1 MLYGILLSMEKD
13 SRRDLF
19 QPNHS
24 EAVSSL
30 SEQPERNITVMNK
43 TIPEIIH
50 RRVPTTRYEADPSK
64 GLSAEQVA
72 EYRENGWTNCAVE
85 PPSKT
90 TAEIVKSNVCTYFN
104 LIFLIIAIFLILAGS
119 FRDLTFLPV
128 IIANTLIG
136 IVQEIK
142 AKKTLEKLSV
152 LNAPKATAIRDG
164 AEVTLAAEDLVLDDI
179 VVFTAGKQICAD
191 AVVLEGEVQVNE
203 SLLTGESDEITKR
216 PGDELMSG
224 SFIVSGSCKSRL
236 TQVGEDSYISRLT
249 LEAKAMKEGE
259 QSEMIR
265 SLNKLV
271 KVVGILIIPIGLLL
285 FGQQFFVSHEAFRES
300 ITSMVAAVLGMIPE
314 GLYLLASVALAVSVM
329 RLASQK
335 VLVHDMKCIETLARV
350 NVLCV
355 DKTGTI
361 TETNMKVHDLI
372 LVGSSSVPDTE
383 SGENAPAPQKEEL
396 SLAVGDFASA
406 MSNDNITM
414 AALKEYFKDNNGRT
428 AVSMTSFSS
437 EFKYSSVTFSDVSY
451 VLGAP
456 EFVLRDDF
464 ARYQSEIEAYTS
476 KGFRLLV
483 FGTSETVPDG
493 KALSG
498 RVTPLGYVL
507 LSNPIRKEAPETFRY
522 FEDQGVHVKVIS
534 GDTPVTVSEV
544 ARQAGIAHAEDYI
557 DASTLKT
564 PEELEEAILKYT
576 VFGRVTPDQKRQF
589 VQALKKNGK
598 TVAMTGDGV
607 NDVLAL
613 KDADCSV
620 AMASGSDA
628 AAQAAQLVLLDND
641 FSKMPSVVLEGRRVV
656 NNLQRSGTLFL
667 VKNIFSFLLSIFS
680 LISMVTYPL
689 EPSQI
694 SLISMFTIGIPG
706 FLLSLMPNKNRIEGH
721 FITNILTRALPAA
734 LTDFLMVATLVVFG
748 QEFAVGSEDISTAAT
763 VLLAIVGFMILY
775 RISKPLNWMRWT
787 ILIGSIIAFIFC
799 STYLNQLFA
808 ISDMSR
814 KCIMLLVVFSVA
826 TEPVLRYLS
835 ILVDSISSFY
845 RKQKI
850 FFLRK
855 REARKAK

>member
-1 MLYGILLSMEKD
+1 M
-13 SRRDLF
+13 
-19 QPNHS
+19 
-24 EAVSSL
+24 
-30 SEQPERNITVMNK
+30 
-43 TIPEIIH
+43 
-50 RRVPTTRYEADPSK
+50 
-64 GLSAEQVA
+64 
-72 EYRENGWTNCAVE
+72 E

-259 QSEMIR
+259 QSEMIL

-285 FGQQFFVSHEAFRES
+285 FGQQFFVSHETFRES

-414 AALKEYFKDNNGRT
+414 AALKEYFKDNNGKT

-483 FGTSETVPDG
+483 FGTSET
-493 KALSG
+493 L
-498 RVTPLGYVL
+498 
-507 LSNPIRKEAPETFRY
+507 
-522 FEDQGVHVKVIS
+522 
-534 GDTPVTVSEV
+534 
-544 ARQAGIAHAEDYI
+544 
-557 DASTLKT
+557 
-564 PEELEEAILKYT
+564 
-576 VFGRVTPDQKRQF
+576 
-589 VQALKKNGK
+589 
-598 TVAMTGDGV
+598 
-607 NDVLAL
+607 
-613 KDADCSV
+613 
-620 AMASGSDA
+620 
-628 AAQAAQLVLLDND
+628 
-641 FSKMPSVVLEGRRVV
+641 
-656 NNLQRSGTLFL
+656 
-667 VKNIFSFLLSIFS
+667 S
-680 LISMVTYPL
+680 LIH
-689 EPSQI
+689 I
-694 SLISMFTIGIPG
+694 
-706 FLLSLMPNKNRIEGH
+706 
-721 FITNILTRALPAA
+721 
-734 LTDFLMVATLVVFG
+734 
-748 QEFAVGSEDISTAAT
+748 
-763 VLLAIVGFMILY
+763 
-775 RISKPLNWMRWT
+775 
-787 ILIGSIIAFIFC
+787 
-799 STYLNQLFA
+799 
-808 ISDMSR
+808 
-814 KCIMLLVVFSVA
+814 
-826 TEPVLRYLS
+826 
-835 ILVDSISSFY
+835 
-845 RKQKI
+845 
-850 FFLRK
+850 
-855 REARKAK
+855 

>member
-30 SEQPERNITVMNK
+30 SGQPERNITVMNK

-119 FRDLTFLPV
+119 FLDLTFLPV

-483 FGTSETVPDG
+483 FGTSETVPNG

-544 ARQAGIAHAEDYI
+544 ARQAGIAHAE
-557 DASTLKT
+557 
-564 PEELEEAILKYT
+564 
-576 VFGRVTPDQKRQF
+576 
-589 VQALKKNGK
+589 
-598 TVAMTGDGV
+598 
-607 NDVLAL
+607 
-613 KDADCSV
+613 
-620 AMASGSDA
+620 
-628 AAQAAQLVLLDND
+628 AAQLVLLDND

>member
-1 MLYGILLSMEKD
+1 MGGG
-13 SRRDLF
+13 F
-19 QPNHS
+19 GGC
-24 EAVSSL
+24 
-30 SEQPERNITVMNK
+30 
-43 TIPEIIH
+43 TI
-50 RRVPTTRYEADPSK
+50 
-64 GLSAEQVA
+64 
-72 EYRENGWTNCAVE
+72 
-85 PPSKT
+85 
-90 TAEIVKSNVCTYFN
+90 N

-285 FGQQFFVSHEAFRES
+285 FGQQFFVSHETFRES

-414 AALKEYFKDNNGRT
+414 AALKEYFKDNNGKT

-522 FEDQGVHVKVIS
+522 FAEQGVAVKVIS
-534 GDTPVTVSEV
+534 GDNPVAVSEV
-544 ARQAGIAHAEDYI
+544 ARQAGIEGAERYV
-557 DASTLKT
+557 DAATLDTDEKVA
-564 PEELEEAILKYT
+564 EAVRTCT
-576 VFGRVTPDQKRQF
+576 VFGRVTPAQKRKF
-589 VQALKKNGK
+589 VKALQADGH

-613 KDADCSV
+613 KDADCGI
-620 AMASGSDA
+620 AMASG
-628 AAQAAQLVLLDND
+628 AQAASQVAQLVLLESD
-641 FSKMPSVVLEGRRVV
+641 FSGLPAVVAEGRRVI
-656 NNLQRSGTLFL
+656 NNIQRSASLFL
-667 VKNIFSFLLSIFS
+667 VKNIFSFLLTFIS
-680 LISMVTYPL
+680 LFITMPYPLQPLQLSLLSMV
-689 EPSQI
+689 
-694 SLISMFTIGIPG
+694 TIGIPSFILALEPNHEMVHGKFIQNVLRAALPGGLSDLLLILGIEAFVFAFELPIGTLTTLTTLLLLAVGMAVLWDVCKPFTVAHGVLWGGMLILAGAAIALLGG
-706 FLLSLMPNKNRIEGH
+706 FLGLEHLDMRGML
-721 FITNILTRALPAA
+721 ILIVFLLLVVQTLHSMERGLAA
-734 LTDFLMVATLVVFG
+734 VGDAATLVWKR
-748 QEFAVGSEDISTAAT
+748 
-763 VLLAIVGFMILY
+763 LP
-775 RISKPLNWMRWT
+775 RKSKAEEN
-787 ILIGSIIAFIFC
+787 
-799 STYLNQLFA
+799 Y
-808 ISDMSR
+808 
-814 KCIMLLVVFSVA
+814 
-826 TEPVLRYLS
+826 
-835 ILVDSISSFY
+835 
-845 RKQKI
+845 
-850 FFLRK
+850 
-855 REARKAK
+855 

>member
-50 RRVPTTRYEADPSK
+50 RRVPTTRYEADPSE

-329 RLASQK
+329 RLASRK

-406 MSNDNITM
+406 M
-414 AALKEYFKDNNGRT
+414 
-428 AVSMTSFSS
+428 
-437 EFKYSSVTFSDVSY
+437 
-451 VLGAP
+451 
-456 EFVLRDDF
+456 
-464 ARYQSEIEAYTS
+464 
-476 KGFRLLV
+476 
-483 FGTSETVPDG
+483 
-493 KALSG
+493 
-498 RVTPLGYVL
+498 
-507 LSNPIRKEAPETFRY
+507 
-522 FEDQGVHVKVIS
+522 
-534 GDTPVTVSEV
+534 
-544 ARQAGIAHAEDYI
+544 
-557 DASTLKT
+557 
-564 PEELEEAILKYT
+564 
-576 VFGRVTPDQKRQF
+576 
-589 VQALKKNGK
+589 
-598 TVAMTGDGV
+598 
-607 NDVLAL
+607 
-613 KDADCSV
+613 
-620 AMASGSDA
+620 
-628 AAQAAQLVLLDND
+628 
-641 FSKMPSVVLEGRRVV
+641 
-656 NNLQRSGTLFL
+656 
-667 VKNIFSFLLSIFS
+667 
-680 LISMVTYPL
+680 
-689 EPSQI
+689 
-694 SLISMFTIGIPG
+694 
-706 FLLSLMPNKNRIEGH
+706 
-721 FITNILTRALPAA
+721 
-734 LTDFLMVATLVVFG
+734 
-748 QEFAVGSEDISTAAT
+748 
-763 VLLAIVGFMILY
+763 
-775 RISKPLNWMRWT
+775 
-787 ILIGSIIAFIFC
+787 
-799 STYLNQLFA
+799 
-808 ISDMSR
+808 
-814 KCIMLLVVFSVA
+814 
-826 TEPVLRYLS
+826 
-835 ILVDSISSFY
+835 
-845 RKQKI
+845 
-850 FFLRK
+850 
-855 REARKAK
+855 

>member
-1 MLYGILLSMEKD
+1 
-13 SRRDLF
+13 
-19 QPNHS
+19 
-24 EAVSSL
+24 
-30 SEQPERNITVMNK
+30 MNK

-50 RRVPTTRYEADPSK
+50 CRVPTTRYEADPSE

-72 EYRENGWTNCAVE
+72 EYRENGWTNRAVE

-259 QSEMIR
+259 QSEMIL

-285 FGQQFFVSHEAFRES
+285 FGQQFFVSHETFRES

-383 SGENAPAPQKEEL
+383 SGKNAPALQKEEL

-414 AALKEYFKDNNGRT
+414 AALKEYFKDNNGKT

-706 FLLSLMPNKNRIEGH
+706 FLLSLMPNKNRIAGH

-787 ILIGSIIAFIFC
+787 ILISSIIAFIFC

>member
-1 MLYGILLSMEKD
+1 
-13 SRRDLF
+13 
-19 QPNHS
+19 
-24 EAVSSL
+24 
-30 SEQPERNITVMNK
+30 MNK

-50 RRVPTTRYEADPSK
+50 CRVPTTRYEADPSE

-72 EYRENGWTNCAVE
+72 EYRENGWTNRAVE

-259 QSEMIR
+259 QSEMIL

-285 FGQQFFVSHEAFRES
+285 FGQQFFVSHETFRES

-414 AALKEYFKDNNGRT
+414 AALKEYFKDNNGKT

-483 FGTSETVPDG
+483 CHAAWLRASLQSDPKRSTGN
-493 KALSG
+493 
-498 RVTPLGYVL
+498 VL
-507 LSNPIRKEAPETFRY
+507 LLR
-522 FEDQGVHVKVIS
+522 
-534 GDTPVTVSEV
+534 
-544 ARQAGIAHAEDYI
+544 
-557 DASTLKT
+557 
-564 PEELEEAILKYT
+564 
-576 VFGRVTPDQKRQF
+576 
-589 VQALKKNGK
+589 
-598 TVAMTGDGV
+598 
-607 NDVLAL
+607 
-613 KDADCSV
+613 
-620 AMASGSDA
+620 
-628 AAQAAQLVLLDND
+628 
-641 FSKMPSVVLEGRRVV
+641 
-656 NNLQRSGTLFL
+656 RSGC
-667 VKNIFSFLLSIFS
+667 
-680 LISMVTYPL
+680 PC
-689 EPSQI
+689 Q
-694 SLISMFTIGIPG
+694 
-706 FLLSLMPNKNRIEGH
+706 GH
-721 FITNILTRALPAA
+721 
-734 LTDFLMVATLVVFG
+734 
-748 QEFAVGSEDISTAAT
+748 
-763 VLLAIVGFMILY
+763 
-775 RISKPLNWMRWT
+775 
-787 ILIGSIIAFIFC
+787 
-799 STYLNQLFA
+799 
-808 ISDMSR
+808 
-814 KCIMLLVVFSVA
+814 
-826 TEPVLRYLS
+826 LR
-835 ILVDSISSFY
+835 
-845 RKQKI
+845 
-850 FFLRK
+850 
-855 REARKAK
+855 